1 MVGSTVRGAYVW
13 ICYLESGWTA
23 IWAHLGQPLGCLGGL
38 LGGLGGILG
47 GLGAVLDRS
56 WAVLV
61 VMGRFRLNK
70 VGCPP
75 DLAQFLEPKRG
86 PRWSQNATQEGP
98 KSKTKTKMKK
108 EGFEDRLGA
117 VLGRSWV
124 VLGAVLGSKSCS
136 RPRWRSFF

>member
-1 MVGSTVRGAYVW
+1 M
-13 ICYLESGWTA
+13 E
-23 IWAHLGQPLGCLGGL
+23 
-38 LGGLGGILG
+38 

-70 VGCPP
+70 VGHTP
-75 DLAQFLEPKRG
+75 DLGQFLEPKRG

-117 VLGRSWV
+117 VLGRSWLVLGV
-124 VLGAVLGSKSCS
+124 VLGSCLVVLYWFLYYFVRNDVFDKIRCQEATWADLGSIWAPKRLQNGGRGGSKSELS
-136 RPRWRSFF
+136 

>member
-1 MVGSTVRGAYVW
+1 MD
-13 ICYLESGWTA
+13 
-23 IWAHLGQPLGCLGGL
+23 
-38 LGGLGGILG
+38 
-47 GLGAVLDRS
+47 GLGAVLGRS

-70 VGCPP
+70 AGQAP
-75 DLAQFLEPKRG
+75 DLGQFLEAKRG

-117 VLGRSWV
+117 VLGLFGV
-124 VLGAVLGSKSCS
+124 VLGAVLES
-136 RPRWRSFF
+136 